1 MVREEMGSRTRVGLE
16 KKRSL
21 RRRCVLGMDS
31 GQGENGG
38 KNILWGEGGF
48 KEMKG
53 QGEKT
58 FPKENMCS

>member
-1 MVREEMGSRTRVGLE
+1 
-16 KKRSL
+16 
-21 RRRCVLGMDS
+21 MDS

-53 QGEKT
+53 PGEKT
-58 FPKENMCS
+58 FPKEICVPRNG